1 MLGRLA
7 SYSLA
12 LLASALA
19 IFFAVRL
26 IESVATALIV
36 IAALASGM
44 IMAGFAVWILW
55 RRGRMNRW

>member
-12 LLASALA
+12 LLTSAIA
-19 IFFAVRL
+19 IYIAVRL

-36 IAALASGM
+36 IAAVTVGM
-44 IMAGFAVWILW
+44 IMAGFAVRILW